1 MTTPDPTPDVQWIDT
16 LDRRAKI
23 LKWVQFLTN
32 LFWIEVWPNFS
43 IERCLIA
50 DEILHSFDF
59 FGKVHSEIE
68 GEWVSWLRGYILKSW
83 GKNIFFT
90 YQENIA
96 RAQVPTNLK
105 STIDEDMKLSRVIC
119 LEDILS
125 HPQKATIF
133 EILKGISAIEK
144 QNRDAVGIQLTWTD
158 IRVHEILDQAA

>member
-1 MTTPDPTPDVQWIDT
+1 MTTPAPTPDVQWIDT

-23 LKWVQFLTN
+23 FKWVQVLTK
-32 LFWIEVWPNFS
+32 LFGIHVWENFS
-43 IERCLIA
+43 IERCVIA
-50 DEILHSFDF
+50 DGVLHSFDF

-144 QNRDAVGIQLTWTD
+144 QNRDLIGIQISATD
-158 IRVHEILDQAA
+158 EVVHQILDQAA